1 MIEIKNISV
10 VFNGREGKIPA
21 LSSLNLSIDQGE
33 YLSILGPNGSG
44 KSTLLKAVCG
54 LIPASD
60 GEILIDGAPV
70 VPGKFGRLL
79 FGKVSVVLQE
89 PSGQFL
95 MPSVKTEII
104 SVLQNLGLPE
114 NTQLQRLDAIVKQ
127 FSLEPLLDL
136 LADNL
141 SGGQMQI
148 INLASAAAVSPGILL
163 LDEPTTFLDRRYRR
177 VLLDYLD
184 DLHGRGLTV
193 IHITQYPEE
202 SLRSSRVCVLDHGAI
217 IYDGDP
223 RSCFSDPNLIGGS
236 RLVVPR
242 DLKFE
247 KAFCFD
253 MNNSDAMKSFI
264 SRLNHLPG
272 ISEANEDSAP
282 GEYPPL
288 ISLKNVSY
296 SYENNPFQLNIENLR
311 FYPGQITA
319 LVGPAGSGK
328 STLALLLAGL
338 LKPSKGAIF
347 LNDRPL
353 ADYSFKELRL
363 RIGIEWQLPDSVM
376 IGPTVM
382 DDISF
387 ILDNLD
393 LKVDH
398 LDQLLSRSGLR
409 GFENR
414 IVDSLSGGEK
424 RKLSLAGLL
433 ASSPDF
439 LALDEPAAFLDPF
452 SQNQLSA
459 MIGDIAR
466 DGKGILMIGHDLPFI
481 AELAERIIGIRD
493 GRIMFDISARQF
505 FSSDQYL
512 RKLGLPDDP
521 MVTFRQKLAEIGLN
535 IPGATIDPEIV
546 RTYLKNPGRN

>member
-202 SLRSSRVCVLDHGAI
+202 SLRSSRVCVLDRGAI